1 MKINSIVS
9 RYLFKEMLSPFA
21 VNTLFFTFLF
31 LMAKILFI
39 TNLVVNYNMSLPK
52 IGLMLIYIVPNFL
65 LFVIPMS
72 VMMAILLT
80 FLRLSSDNEII
91 ALKTGG
97 ISIYGLLPPVLIFC
111 LIGCILTLFISVYAM
126 PWGRLSIKKLTMEI
140 AQTNFELGLK
150 ERTFNDN
157 FKNIMLYV
165 NKIDIK
171 NDELIDVFVEDKRSQ
186 DMVSTV
192 IAPKGVLFFEKDRL
206 SFRLRLFGGIIN
218 QVSSKKKSVNSIGF
232 DTYDINLDLKNAFAE
247 IEKNGQ
253 RKNEKEMSF
262 YELLDNIDN
271 AKVKDSRYY
280 NALFELHKKF
290 SIPFACLVLG
300 ILSVA
305 LGTQLKSATRSFGL
319 GLGLI
324 FFLLYYL
331 ILSIGYALGE
341 TRLYPPFIGMW
352 APNIFIGGMG
362 IYLFIRTANER
373 PVNFSAVI
381 DLFSKIKLRF
391 IETC

>member
-1 MKINSIVS
+1 MKINTIVS

-21 VNTLFFTFLF
+21 INTLFFTFLF
-31 LMAKILFI
+31 LMAKILFV
-39 TNLVVNYNMSLPK
+39 TNLVVNYNMSLSK
-52 IGLMLIYIVPNFL
+52 IGLMFLYIIPNFL
-65 LFVIPMS
+65 VFVIPMS

-80 FLRLSSDNEII
+80 FLRFSSDNEII

-111 LIGCILTLFISVYAM
+111 FIGCILTFLISVYAM
-126 PWGRLSIKKLTMEI
+126 PWGRLSIEKLTMEI
-140 AQTNFELGLK
+140 AQTNFEIGLK

-165 NKIDIK
+165 NKINLKD
-171 NDELIDVFVEDKRSQ
+171 DELLDVFVEDHRSE
-186 DMVSTV
+186 DMASTI
-192 IAPKGVLFFEKDRL
+192 IAPRGILFFEKDKL
-206 SFRLRLFGGIIN
+206 SFRLRLFDGVIN

-232 DTYDINLDLKNAFAE
+232 DTYDINLDLKNAFSE
-247 IEKNGQ
+247 IEKKGQ
-253 RKNEKEMSF
+253 RIDEKKLFFNELID
-262 YELLDNIDN
+262 YIDN
-271 AKVKDSRYY
+271 FKIKNSKYY

-290 SIPFACLVLG
+290 SVPFACFVLG

-341 TRLYPPFIGMW
+341 SRFYPPFVGMW
-352 APNIFIGGMG
+352 VPNILIGGIG

-373 PVNFSAVI
+373 PVNFFAVI
-381 DLFSKIKLRF
+381 DLFERIKLHF
-391 IETC
+391 IKEK

>member
-1 MKINSIVS
+1 MKINTIVN

-52 IGLMLIYIVPNFL
+52 IGLMLLYIVPNFL
-65 LFVIPMS
+65 VFVIPMS
-72 VMMAILLT
+72 VMTAILLT
-80 FLRLSSDNEII
+80 FLRFSSDNEII

-111 LIGCILTLFISVYAM
+111 LIGCILTFLISLYAM
-126 PWGRLSIKKLTMEI
+126 PWGRLSIEKLTTEI
-140 AQTNFELGLK
+140 AQTNFEIGLK

-157 FKNIMLYV
+157 FKNAMLYV
-165 NKIDIK
+165 NKIDLK
-171 NDELIDVFVEDKRSQ
+171 KDELIDVFIEDNRSE
-186 DMVSTV
+186 DIASTV
-192 IAPKGVLFFEKDRL
+192 IAPRGVLFFEKDKL
-206 SFRLRLFGGIIN
+206 SFRLKLFDGVIN
-218 QVSSKKKSVNSIGF
+218 QVSLKKKSVNSIGF
-232 DTYDINLDLKNAFAE
+232 DTYDINLDLRNAFSE
-247 IEKNGQ
+247 IEKKGL
-253 RKNEKEMSF
+253 RKDEKKMSF
-262 YELLDNIDN
+262 YELLDYIDN
-271 AKVKDSRYY
+271 FKIKNSRYY

-290 SIPFACLVLG
+290 SIPFACFVLG

-341 TRLYPPFIGMW
+341 TRFYPPFVGMW
-352 APNIFIGGMG
+352 APNIFIGSIG

-373 PVNFSAVI
+373 PINFSAVT
-381 DLFSKIKLRF
+381 DLLGRIRLHFIKAS
-391 IETC
+391 

>member
-1 MKINSIVS
+1 MKINTIVS
-9 RYLFKEMLSPFA
+9 RYLFKEILSPFA
-21 VNTLFFTFLF
+21 INTLFFTFLF

-52 IGLMLIYIVPNFL
+52 IGLMLLYIIPNFL
-65 LFVIPMS
+65 VFVIPMS

-80 FLRLSSDNEII
+80 FLRFSSDNEII

-111 LIGCILTLFISVYAM
+111 FIGCILTFLISLYAI
-126 PWGRLSIKKLTMEI
+126 PWGRLSIEKLTMEI
-140 AQTNFELGLK
+140 AQSNFEIGLK

-157 FKNIMLYV
+157 FKDIMLYV
-165 NKIDIK
+165 NKVDLK
-171 NDELIDVFVEDKRSQ
+171 KDELIDVFVEDGRSE
-186 DMVSTV
+186 DMASTI
-192 IAPKGVLFFEKDRL
+192 IAPKGVLLFEENRL
-206 SFRLRLFGGIIN
+206 SFRLRLYDGVIN
-218 QVSSKKKSVNSIGF
+218 QVNTKNKSVNSIGF
-232 DTYDINLDLKNAFAE
+232 DTYDINLDLKNAFSE
-247 IEKNGQ
+247 MEKTGQ
-253 RKNEKEMSF
+253 RKNEKKMYF
-262 YELLDNIDN
+262 YELLDYIDSFKIKN
-271 AKVKDSRYY
+271 SRYY

-290 SIPFACLVLG
+290 SVPFACFVLG

-331 ILSIGYALGE
+331 ILSVGYALGE
-341 TRLYPPFIGMW
+341 TGFYPPFIGMW
-352 APNIFIGGMG
+352 APNILIGSIG

-373 PVNFSAVI
+373 PINFSAI
-381 DLFSKIKLRF
+381 KDLLTRLKSYFIKA
-391 IETC
+391 C